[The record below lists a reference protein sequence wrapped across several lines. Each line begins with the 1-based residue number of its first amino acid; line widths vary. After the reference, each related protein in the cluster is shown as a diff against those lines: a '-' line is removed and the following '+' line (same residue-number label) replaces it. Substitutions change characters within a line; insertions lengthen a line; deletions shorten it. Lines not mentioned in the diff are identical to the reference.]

1 MRLRNAVF
9 SFLLL
14 PGASALFAA
23 DQLDASIAKV
33 RMGTL
38 VIEAAPGAK
47 VSVEQV
53 RHEFWFGATLP
64 TGVFTGRTSPDDIA
78 SLKRS
83 SPATSTPPLLKA
95 PSSGTRWSPREV
107 RSTMP

>member
-1 MRLRNAVF
+1 MRPRNAVIPL
-9 SFLLL
+9 LLL

-23 DQLDASIAKV
+23 DQLDASIAKL

-38 VIEAAPGAK
+38 VIQAPAGAK

-64 TGVFTGRTSPDDIA
+64 TGVFTGRTSPEDVA
-78 SLKRS
+78 KFNVLGSRRHTGRLSGERFAAER
-83 SPATSTPPLLKA
+83 ATSA
-95 PSSGTRWSPREV
+95 RMQV
-107 RSTMP
+107 